1 MTGLP
6 YPDDATWFRN
16 HPEREFRCRT
26 LTAFERAE
34 NDDEP
39 PAEGLVRLAYVR
51 RRDQATAMVWTPN
64 PAYLLAERDDMIA
77 ERVAQVMPDPPAF
90 PGPVESID
98 FDAIAAPVEASV
110 RALADDALAR
120 GAITEDRRRA
130 IHAEPEIHVLPQ
142 IDISDRSGAGPAV
155 RISAK
160 INPAFLAE
168 IGLPER
174 QS

>member
-6 YPDDATWFRN
+6 YPDDEAWFRD
-16 HPEREFRCRT
+16 HPEREFRCRA

-77 ERVAQVMPDPPAF
+77 ERVAQSMPDPP
-90 PGPVESID
+90 PLSEPMRSID

-110 RALADDALAR
+110 VALADDALAR
-120 GAITEDRRRA
+120 WAISEARHRE
-130 IHAEPEIHVLPQ
+130 IVAEPEMHVLPVIKLAGDDTQGQALQ
-142 IDISDRSGAGPAV
+142 ITAR
-155 RISAK
+155 
-160 INPAFLAE
+160 INPAYLTE
-168 IGLPER
+168 LGLPEH